1 MSNNQVVVTAKIPL
15 KLKNKLKK
23 LNINVNAL
31 IRRELEAE
39 VKRLEKEQLRQLSE
53 QAGQILQE
61 YPAEEMVEAIRA
73 NRENR

>member
-53 QAGQILQE
+53 RAGQILQE

>member
-1 MSNNQVVVTAKIPL
+1 MGNNQVVVTAKIPL

-23 LNINVNAL
+23 FNINVNAL

-53 QAGQILQE
+53 EAGKILQE

-73 NRENR
+73 SRENR

>member
-61 YPAEEMVEAIRA
+61 YPAEEMVEAVRA
-73 NRENR
+73 SRETR